1 MNSTFGMR
9 GRTVG
14 AFFNICVCCLFFFVF
29 SAGHWRSP
37 EVSGGLSIQLEVA
50 YWRLQRGSCAELHQ
64 IFRCHMFCC
73 FDCLLLLL
81 LLLLIIFFFLLFLD
95 IFLGAPEVTGGIRIV
110 SDSTEGA
117 VFCEALSP
125 P

>member
-1 MNSTFGMR
+1 MR

-14 AFFNICVCCLFFFVF
+14 AFFNICVCCLFFLCFPQVT
-29 SAGHWRSP
+29 GGPRRSP
-37 EVSGGLSIQLEVA
+37 EG
-50 YWRLQRGSCAELHQ
+50 YRFNWRLHTGACNEVPAQNFIRFLGVIC
-64 IFRCHMFCC
+64 FVV

-95 IFLGAPEVTGGIRIV
+95 IFLGAPEVTGGIRVV